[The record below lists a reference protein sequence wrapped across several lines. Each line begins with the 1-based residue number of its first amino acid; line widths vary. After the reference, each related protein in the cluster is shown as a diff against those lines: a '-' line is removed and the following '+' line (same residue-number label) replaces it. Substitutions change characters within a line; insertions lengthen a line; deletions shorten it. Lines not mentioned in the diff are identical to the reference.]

1 MATMM
6 FLIRTAFWLMILVLL
21 LPTDEK
27 QQSQVYGTAEA
38 AVKDVTGFC
47 SRNPGV
53 CEKGKDAF
61 DVFVQKAQFGA
72 QMIMGFVREQS
83 GASAG
88 EEQSPSEV
96 QTPEPS
102 SDADSPAEESGSAQ
116 ADEARTQLSQ
126 ATTPAWMPASLEPA
140 TVESLRSQD
149 TLRPDDLAPAWSGP
163 QAGV

>member
-47 SRNPGV
+47 DRNPGV

-61 DVFVQKAQFGA
+61 DVFVHKAQFGA
-72 QMIMGFVREQS
+72 QMIMGFVREQT
-83 GASAG
+83 GASASEG
-88 EEQSPSEV
+88 QTPSEV
-96 QTPEPS
+96 RTPEPS
-102 SDADSPAEESGSAQ
+102 SEAAPPAEDSSAEQ
-116 ADEARTQLSQ
+116 TSEDRTQLSQ
-126 ATTPAWMPASLEPA
+126 ATMPAWMPASSEPA
-140 TVESLRSQD
+140 SVESVPSQS
-149 TLRPDDLAPAWSGP
+149 TLRPDDLAPAWSEP
-163 QAGV
+163 QAGA

>member
-21 LPTDEK
+21 LPTDET

-47 SRNPGV
+47 DRNPGV

-72 QMIMGFVREQS
+72 QMIMGFVRDQT

-88 EEQSPSEV
+88 GEQTPSAV

-102 SDADSPAEESGSAQ
+102 SDAASPAEDSSAEQSGE
-116 ADEARTQLSQ
+116 DRTQLSQ
-126 ATTPAWMPASLEPA
+126 ATIPAWMPVSSEPA
-140 TVESLRSQD
+140 SVKSLPSQD

-163 QAGV
+163 QAGA